1 MRRLLLCAYLLH
13 LASPGAFAQE
23 QTLSTRERAERQG
36 RPYMRPRY
44 VTLTAAAGVSQW
56 DLSGTGS
63 SVLLAVRADRPLG
76 PLWLLGEGSL
86 STFRT
91 DEQGGSV
98 SYIVPEVQLQLQVP
112 RAIAPYL
119 GFGAG
124 AFRRDGADAAN
135 VDQSVLTTS
144 GAVGIRLWGLIP
156 RAVLRAELRV
166 RGVGEH
172 FTGSAAEWTGGVGW
186 SF

>member
-1 MRRLLLCAYLLH
+1 
-13 LASPGAFAQE
+13 
-23 QTLSTRERAERQG
+23 
-36 RPYMRPRY
+36 MRPRY

-56 DLSGTGS
+56 DLSGTGTS
-63 SVLLAVRADRPLG
+63 ILLAVRADRPLG

-91 DEQGGSV
+91 DEQSGSV
-98 SYIVPEVQLQLQVP
+98 SYLVPEVQLQFQVP
-112 RAIAPYL
+112 RAFAPYI

-124 AFRRDGADAAN
+124 AFRRDDGGAAN

-144 GAVGIRLWGLIP
+144 GAVGVRLWRIVP

-166 RGVGEH
+166 RGIGEH
-172 FTGSAAEWTGGVGW
+172 FTASAAEWTGGVGW